1 MKTRMMRAKDVSK
14 KSEQFLVKMESQ
26 GFDGEPMEFISMDEI
41 LQSGREH
48 CEFCVESLMSEDIG
62 PLIANKEE
70 LLDRM
75 FKY

>member
-1 MKTRMMRAKDVSK
+1 
-14 KSEQFLVKMESQ
+14 
-26 GFDGEPMEFISMDEI
+26 MDEM

-48 CEFCVESLMSEDIG
+48 CEFCVESLMSDEIG

-75 FKY
+75 LKYQE